1 MLRITGGL
9 FGGRKIHTPPDGT
22 RPSHAK
28 LRQALY
34 NSLQVDV
41 PGARVLDLYAG
52 AGTLGLEALSR
63 GAESVVFVESS
74 KSVCK
79 LLERNLRELDVQSR
93 SRVYCEK
100 VDQAARLLEELAAQ
114 FGHFDLVV
122 ADPPYASGVELDL
135 VNGVW
140 WSWERLLAPGGKLVL
155 EWGRTKSRFTEL
167 PAEAPFLEKVRE
179 KTYGDSILTTYVRP
193 SAEAST
199 ETESVK

>member
-9 FGGRKIHTPPDGT
+9 FGGRKIHTPPEGT

-63 GAESVVFVESS
+63 GAESVVFLEAS

-79 LLERNLRELDVQSR
+79 LLERNVRELEVESQ

-100 VDQAARLLEELAAQ
+100 VDKSARLLEDLAAQ
-114 FGHFDLVV
+114 FGLFDLVV

-135 VNGVW
+135 VNGAW
-140 WSWERLLAPGGKLVL
+140 WSWDRILASGGKLVL

-167 PAEAPFLEKVRE
+167 PTVAPFLEKVRE
-179 KTYGDSILTTYVRP
+179 KTYGDSILTTYVR
-193 SAEAST
+193 ST
-199 ETESVK
+199 AGSET